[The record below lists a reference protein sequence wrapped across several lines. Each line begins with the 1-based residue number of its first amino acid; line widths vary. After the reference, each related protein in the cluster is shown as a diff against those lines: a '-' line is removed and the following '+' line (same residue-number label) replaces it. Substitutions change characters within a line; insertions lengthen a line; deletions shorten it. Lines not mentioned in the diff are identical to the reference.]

1 MVHHDQVIDWQL
13 DYENDQCFFLNDCHV
28 LLDRLSHLCL
38 KMFCT
43 HELDLVQQSQYEREY
58 GVTHCNELP
67 LSKWHYWQVPLCLA
81 VLSLLRGQRSLFLVH
96 SILFLLDYRVLVQ
109 STNWC
114 QNLLRLAT

>member
-13 DYENDQCFFLNDCHV
+13 DYENDQCFLNDCHV
-28 LLDRLSHLCL
+28 LLDRLNHLCL

-67 LSKWHYWQVPLCLA
+67 LSKWHYWQVPLFSCSFIA
-81 VLSLLRGQRSLFLVH
+81 ARTAFIILVH